1 MPKDLRTSSALIVQY
16 VSRYGLRSTLHQLLT
31 LITLLSLTFALPIL
45 TVGCGGE
52 EAQVNPQRGV
62 SRSRRTTASNKTK
75 KNTFSKSTTGQGA
88 IQKSN
93 EDFITIPERLKRK
106 EYLDSSGW
114 MSYRQIKDKIKG
126 SRDPFRPDIPELK
139 AQEDIEVDPT
149 SIQRNLVVT
158 VPVLSHQ
165 LEFKGSLTGL
175 EMNLAMLEDP
185 TGVGYTVRVGDIV
198 GKSPEFVRVK
208 QITSNEIK
216 FEPILGISPD
226 EAPDSPRLN
235 KKLRESDDYSTL
247 EQRGTP

>member
-1 MPKDLRTSSALIVQY
+1 MPKDSRTSSALIVHY
-16 VSRYGLRSTLHQLLT
+16 ISGYGLKSTLHQHLA
-31 LITLLSLTFALPIL
+31 LITLISLVLSLPIL
-45 TVGCGGE
+45 TSGCGGE
-52 EAQVNPQRGV
+52 ETQVNPQRGV
-62 SRSRRTTASNKTK
+62 SRSRRAVTSNKVK
-75 KNTFSKSTTGQGA
+75 KNKPSQSAMGQGS

-106 EYLDSSGW
+106 EYLHSSGW

-226 EAPDSPRLN
+226 EAPDSPRLS